1 MKTKPYCPFLFQISV
16 VNTTYIMSSSYP
28 KYYLSGEQCH
38 WRLIIAPHQ
47 SLLVTL
53 LDLQLRGVVTGQCR
67 DGLTLDNKITL
78 CGELRS
84 ELHYVTGSNNANIL
98 FHIDQDH
105 QECH

>member
-1 MKTKPYCPFLFQISV
+1 
-16 VNTTYIMSSSYP
+16 MSSSYP

-67 DGLTLDNKITL
+67 DGLTLDNKITQL
-78 CGELRS
+78 LSLKMLAFLGL
-84 ELHYVTGSNNANIL
+84 Y
-98 FHIDQDH
+98 Q
-105 QECH
+105 